1 MKIDWS
7 SCPGVERI
15 PGKVSGAWLF
25 KGTRLP
31 VSVLFGN
38 LAAGATLD
46 EIVEWYGGV
55 TKGELEAVLEYV
67 ADTFASPDYPKLK
80 AQAGVPPMVAA

>member
-55 TKGELEAVLEYV
+55 TKSDLEAVLDFVEE
-67 ADTFASPDYPKLK
+67 TFTSPDYPKSK
-80 AQAGVPPMVAA
+80 AQAGVPMIAA